1 MKISRCILTASLAL
15 SGLAAAAGEKPLWE
29 LGLGVG
35 VVSFPDYRGSDHQ
48 RTWLLPVPYVIYRG
62 EFLRADREGVRG
74 RFFDSDR
81 IELNLSLSASV
92 PVDSDGSTAREGMDD
107 LEPTVEIGPTLDLTL
122 WRSADRDRTLDLRL
136 PLRWAVTVSGSPR
149 DVGIVFSPRLNLDLR
164 NPFGHAGWNFGL
176 QAGPIFTDRRNNA
189 FYYDV
194 ASADATP
201 TRPAYASRGGYG
213 GSQFVAALSKRFD
226 TYWVGGF
233 ARYDALDGA
242 VFDDS
247 PLVRSRSA
255 WAVGI
260 GIAWMLGESS
270 RRVSNDD

>member
-1 MKISRCILTASLAL
+1 MLRWIVAAGLAL
-15 SGLAAAAGEKPLWE
+15 SGAALADEGKPLWE

-35 VVSFPDYRGSDHQ
+35 AVSFPDYRGSDHQ
-48 RTWLLPVPYVIYRG
+48 STWLLPVPYVIYRG
-62 EFLRADREGVRG
+62 EFLRADREGIRG

-81 IELNLSLSASV
+81 VELNLSLAASV
-92 PVDSDGSTAREGMDD
+92 PVKSDGSAAREGMDD

-122 WRSADRDRTLDLRL
+122 WRNPDRDRQLDLRL

-149 DVGIVFSPRLNLDLR
+149 DVGIIFSPRLNLDVR
-164 NPFGHAGWNFGL
+164 HPFGYRNWNLGL

-189 FYYDV
+189 FFYDV
-194 ASADATP
+194 ARADVTP
-201 TRPAYASRGGYG
+201 TRPAYRSSAGYG

-226 TYWVGGF
+226 SYWVGGF
-233 ARYDALDGA
+233 ARYDTLGGA

-255 WAVGI
+255 WAVGF
-260 GIAWMLGESS
+260 GIAWMLGESAT
-270 RRVSNDD
+270 RVPDDY